1 MDPQAL
7 SSIMQ
12 LTAQTIPAVQG
23 YFQSREAKDLAD
35 VEEGKR
41 LGLETDVQNL
51 MNNRV
56 KLRNPYANLSVATE
70 AAEFEAQ
77 QVDASLANTLDAMR
91 AGGFGASG
99 ATALAR
105 KAAQAKQGIGAD
117 IQKQE
122 QANQVKFA
130 EGEAAL
136 QKAIDDRQTG
146 DINFK
151 ISQLNNARQN
161 EQDLRDEQRLARQQ
175 GVYSSATGIANSLSQ
190 NPDMLSALFGG
201 NNGNNLGGSRGI
213 GSGFDSSQLY
223 NNRDKAYSDLMKA
236 DLNQMIE
243 DDLGDLYLEE
253 DEVPT
258 DF

>member
-1 MDPQAL
+1 MTNNAIGG
-7 SSIMQ
+7 IMQ
-12 LTAQTIPAVQG
+12 LTAAATPLVMGALANKDA
-23 YFQSREAKDLAD
+23 RERAKTAAIEANKYGRQL
-35 VEEGKR
+35 KQ
-41 LGLETDVQNL
+41 LED
-51 MNNRV
+51 NRQDI
-56 KLRNPYANLSVATE
+56 RNPYANLSVATE

-77 QVDASLANTLDAMR
+77 QIDASLANTLDAMR